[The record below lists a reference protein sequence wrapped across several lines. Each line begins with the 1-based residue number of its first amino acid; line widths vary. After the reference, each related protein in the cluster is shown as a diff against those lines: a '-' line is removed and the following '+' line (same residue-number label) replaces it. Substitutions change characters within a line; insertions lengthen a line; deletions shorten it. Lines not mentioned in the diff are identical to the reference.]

1 MAKVED
7 KSKYFT
13 FFSLGLFLGVI
24 LGVVFINLLVS
35 YRIDSYIKEIKYL
48 KTTIDEEKA
57 RLEKLEEAI
66 DKKKPLVKEINV
78 ELSFP
83 ENEQDDIVKIALQ
96 KHIKEKFD
104 GIIGKDVDKIDG
116 DILCQML
123 DKRIMKLDGKEY
135 QLKIEKIIISQEIKF
150 WIEVRVI

>member
-1 MAKVED
+1 M
-7 KSKYFT
+7 
-13 FFSLGLFLGVI
+13 
-24 LGVVFINLLVS
+24 
-35 YRIDSYIKEIKYL
+35 
-48 KTTIDEEKA
+48 
-57 RLEKLEEAI
+57 
-66 DKKKPLVKEINV
+66 
-78 ELSFP
+78 
-83 ENEQDDIVKIALQ
+83 KIALQ

>member
-1 MAKVED
+1 M
-7 KSKYFT
+7 
-13 FFSLGLFLGVI
+13 
-24 LGVVFINLLVS
+24 NLLVS